1 MQAIRLVINCLFIST
16 DYIGRIAS
24 RNSAFR
30 TSFFIRTGLHAD
42 FGSKIIGDVE
52 FVWNNKNIAHIAE
65 HGISRQEA
73 EYVVEHAK
81 PPYPQMI
88 GEGKRMVVGQIP
100 SGEYVQ
106 VIYVPARSVPGAL
119 YVMHARTLTDEE
131 KRRFRRRMR

>member
-1 MQAIRLVINCLFIST
+1 M
-16 DYIGRIAS
+16 
-24 RNSAFR
+24 
-30 TSFFIRTGLHAD
+30 
-42 FGSKIIGDVE
+42 E